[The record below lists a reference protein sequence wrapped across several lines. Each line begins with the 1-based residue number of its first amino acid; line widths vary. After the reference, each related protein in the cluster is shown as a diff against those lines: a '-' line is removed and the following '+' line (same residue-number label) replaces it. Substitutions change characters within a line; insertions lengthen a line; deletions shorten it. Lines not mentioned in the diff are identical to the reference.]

1 MLGMEAKSIPLEQR
15 LDRIEE
21 LLRRFIMS
29 SEGGTPSEGTAEKDA
44 AFMLQSEQAIRVSSG
59 MGGAKGL
66 ALPDIRLVEIVIK
79 GRQLRQ
85 EFLPSRT
92 FFDPQWNMLLDLL
105 SATLR
110 MRRLCTTSLCIAS
123 EVPMTT
129 ALRHLDELRDSGLVT
144 KTRDP
149 LDGRRFY
156 VELTPKALRALA
168 AYFATLLDMVSQA
181 QPTVISAKGISVV

>member
-1 MLGMEAKSIPLEQR
+1 MEAESIPLEQR
-15 LDRIEE
+15 LGQIEE
-21 LLRRFIMS
+21 LLRRLIMT
-29 SEGGTPSEGTAEKDA
+29 SEGGAPSGEKADKDTT
-44 AFMLQSEQAIRVSSG
+44 FLLRTEQTNHVNPD

-66 ALPDIRLVEIVIK
+66 ALPDIRLVEMVIK

-85 EFLPSRT
+85 EFLPGRT

-156 VELTPKALRALA
+156 VELTPRALRALA

-181 QPTVISAKGISVV
+181 HPTVTSAKGISVV